1 VSNPFDRVIRSLRNL
16 NSVESIKDS
25 VDLKKVTEY
34 NVGTLEL
41 GIDANG
47 EQVRPSYATNEY
59 LQFKQSLDNY
69 QGGGNPDL
77 KVKGTFHN
85 SINSKLVADGIEI
98 DATDSKAPKLL
109 AKYKDVLG
117 LNDEAREILKRNILP
132 LIQKD
137 IREQISQTS

>member
-1 VSNPFDRVIRSLRNL
+1 MLNPFDRVIRSLRNL

-41 GIDANG
+41 GFDNQG
-47 EQVRPSYATNEY
+47 EEVRPQYNSNYYNK
-59 LQFKQSLDNY
+59 FKKDLSGY
-69 QGGGNPDL
+69 QGGGRVDL
-77 KVKGTFHN
+77 KVTGDFHD

-98 DATDSKAPKLL
+98 DATDEKAPKLL
-109 AKYKDVLG
+109 AKYRNVLG
-117 LNDEAREILKRNILP
+117 LNDEARDILKRNILP